1 MKQLTQAVFDDAPD
15 WVKSADVT
23 HSGIAWGFNMTLA
36 EVKAWRSRKGHIS
49 EIRFEILGFDYSTR
63 FWHKT
68 KIDREV
74 TK

>member
-1 MKQLTQAVFDDAPD
+1 MKQLTKAVFAKAPS

-36 EVKAWRSRKGHIS
+36 EVKEWKARKGHIS
-49 EIRFEILGFDYSTR
+49 EIDFEIIGFDYSTR

-68 KIDREV
+68 KIDRD
-74 TK
+74 